1 MKKGF
6 CYWKPLDLVICA
18 AVLLSAL
25 LLFLFFYVFPKD
37 GGTLAV
43 YTDGAVTE
51 YSLAIDRTVTVE
63 ANGHTLVIEIK
74 DGEAWVASSTCHD
87 GTCRKKG
94 SISSAG
100 ETVLCAPA
108 GVLLRI
114 TDRDGGDYDASAG

>member
-18 AVLLSAL
+18 TVLLSAL

-37 GGTLAV
+37 GGTLTV
-43 YTDGAVTE
+43 YADGGAME
-51 YSLAIDRTVTVE
+51 YSLSVDQTVTVE

-74 DGEAWVASSTCHD
+74 GGEARVASSTCHD

-94 SISSAG
+94 GISNAG